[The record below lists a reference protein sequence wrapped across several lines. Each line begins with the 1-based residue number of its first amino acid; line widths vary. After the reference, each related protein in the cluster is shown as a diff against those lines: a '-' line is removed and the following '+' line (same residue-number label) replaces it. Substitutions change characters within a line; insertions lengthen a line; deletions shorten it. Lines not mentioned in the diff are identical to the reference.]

1 MTRAPLAQQRLLI
14 ELQALDST
22 LARLRHERRHLPV
35 LARIE
40 ATVERL
46 RTNKREAVI
55 ADAALADARKEVT
68 RHEDEVGQ
76 VVRRAE
82 VLRER
87 LSSGGAGARDL
98 AAIQGEIDQLG
109 RRQAVLEEAQLAALE
124 SLEAAQGEADR
135 LAEEEGTIRA
145 AGRELTAER
154 DSEFARLDAAITE
167 EQGKRDFLAGSIA
180 PDLLADYDAVRAA
193 TGGVGAVALYGRR
206 VEGAAVEISPQE
218 HARIAAADED
228 EVIHAEDG
236 DVIVVR
242 MER

>member
-14 ELQALDST
+14 ELQELDSS
-22 LARLRHERRHLPV
+22 LARLTHERRNLPV

-40 ATVERL
+40 ATVGRL
-46 RTNKREAVI
+46 RTNKRESVI
-55 ADAALADARKEVT
+55 AAAGLADAKTEAT
-68 RHEDEVGQ
+68 RREDEVGQ

-87 LSSGGAGARDL
+87 LSSGAAGARDL

-109 RRQAVLEEAQLAALE
+109 RRQAALEEALLGAME
-124 SLEAAQGEADR
+124 TVDAAQRALDR
-135 LAEEEGTIRA
+135 LVEEEATIRA
-145 AGRELTAER
+145 AGRELTSER
-154 DSEFARLDAAITE
+154 DAEFARLDSALSEA
-167 EQGKRDFLAGSIA
+167 QSKRDFLARSVPA
-180 PDLLADYDAVRAA
+180 DLLADYDAVRAA

>member
-22 LARLRHERRHLPV
+22 LARLRHERRHLPA

-46 RTNKREAVI
+46 KASRRQAVI
-55 ADAALADARKEVT
+55 ADAALGEARKEAT
-68 RHEDEVGQ
+68 RREEEVGQ
-76 VVRRAE
+76 VVRRAG

-98 AAIQGEIDQLG
+98 TAIQGEIDQLG
-109 RRQAVLEEAQLAALE
+109 RRQAALEEAQLAAME
-124 SLEAAQGEADR
+124 SLEAAQGEVDR
-135 LAEEEGTIRA
+135 LAEEEAAIRA

-154 DSEFARLDAAITE
+154 DAEFARLDAAIAQ
-167 EQGKRDFLAGSIA
+167 EQGKRDLLAGSIA
-180 PDLLADYDAVRAA
+180 ADLLADYDAVREA

-206 VEGAAVEISPQE
+206 VEGASVEISPQE

>member
-22 LARLRHERRHLPV
+22 LARLRHERRHLPA

-46 RTNKREAVI
+46 KASRRQAVI
-55 ADAALADARKEVT
+55 ADAALGEARKEAT
-68 RHEDEVGQ
+68 RREEEVGQ
-76 VVRRAE
+76 VVRRAG

-98 AAIQGEIDQLG
+98 TAIQGEIDQLG
-109 RRQAVLEEAQLAALE
+109 RRQAALEEAQLAAME
-124 SLEAAQGEADR
+124 SLEAVQGEVDR
-135 LAEEEGTIRA
+135 LAEEEAAIRA

-154 DSEFARLDAAITE
+154 DAEFARLDAAIAQ
-167 EQGKRDFLAGSIA
+167 EQGKRDLLAGSIA
-180 PDLLADYDAVRAA
+180 ADLLADYDAVREA

-206 VEGAAVEISPQE
+206 VEGASVEISPQE